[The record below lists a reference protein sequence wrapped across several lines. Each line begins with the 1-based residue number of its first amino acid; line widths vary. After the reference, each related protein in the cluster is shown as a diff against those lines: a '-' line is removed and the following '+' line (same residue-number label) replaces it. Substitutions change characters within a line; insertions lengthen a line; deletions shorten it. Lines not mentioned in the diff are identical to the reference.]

1 MAKRIV
7 TKIGD
12 IFCVDFQD
20 GTKGYFQYIAND
32 RTQLTSSVI
41 RAFKTHYPVDMKISM
56 DEIVQDE
63 VAFYSHTILRAGVAE
78 NAWYKVGKSQDLG
91 IDELKEVIF
100 SQTLECRSDILKCVW
115 VDPLTN
121 WYIWHI
127 NEEMDNIGIL
137 PRYLHNVVELG
148 VIKSYL
154 DIVTRMKY
162 GYFTYT
168 SNEYRIIKRIPR
180 PDATSYIKEDKE
192 NCIVYTCFKG
202 DYFDKQVIQSDNK
215 FTRLTRDEAVINH
228 MPEVRRKFSD
238 IYLEYK
244 NFITEEEFNNVWNL
258 ADNKL

>member
-63 VAFYSHTILRAGVAE
+63 VAFYSHTILRAGIVE
-78 NAWYKVGKSQDLG
+78 NAWYKVGKSQELG
-91 IDELKEVIF
+91 VDELKKVIF
-100 SQTLECRSDILKCVW
+100 SQTLECLADTLECIP

-121 WYIWHI
+121 WFIWHI
-127 NEEMDNIGIL
+127 NEEMINIGCL
-137 PRYLHNVVELG
+137 PEYLHDIVESG
-148 VIKSYL
+148 VIIPYFE
-154 DIVTRMKY
+154 IVIRMKY
-162 GYFTYT
+162 GYFTDT
-168 SNEYRIIKRIPR
+168 SRDYVIIKRIPR
-180 PDATSYIKEDKE
+180 PDAISYIKEDME

-202 DYFDKQVIQSDNK
+202 DYFDKQIIQSDNK
-215 FTRLTRDEAVINH
+215 FMRLTRDEAVINH

-244 NFITEEEFNNVWNL
+244 NFITEEEFNAVWDL
-258 ADNKL
+258 AENKI